1 MNRIELHAKGAI
13 PMLRDTQGDKEVRRA
28 RHSGAAP
35 ERAET
40 LLVARVAAGE
50 MAAFEALY
58 RLYHP
63 RLTRFL
69 SRITH
74 RRSLVEEL
82 VNDTMLVVWHQG
94 ARYNGSSLVSTWIF
108 AIAYRKAL
116 KALSQLD
123 EAVPDDAVDSRPSAE
138 PNPEQSL
145 GREQLR
151 ERLAQALRALS
162 PEQRA
167 VMALAYFHGAGCRE
181 IAEIVECPVDTV
193 KTRLFHARR
202 RVRAMFEGHLEDW
215 L

>member
-1 MNRIELHAKGAI
+1 
-13 PMLRDTQGDKEVRRA
+13 MLRESQGDSEARRTPTE
-28 RHSGAAP
+28 RAAP

-40 LLVARVAAGE
+40 QLVARVAAGD

-69 SRITH
+69 ARIT
-74 RRSLVEEL
+74 RRRGLVDEL

-94 ARYNGSSLVSTWIF
+94 ARFNGSSLVSTWIF

-123 EAVPDDAVDSRPSAE
+123 EAVEDDGDTRPSAE
-138 PNPEQSL
+138 PGPEQSL

-151 ERLAQALRALS
+151 ARLAAALRTLS

-167 VMALAYFHGAGCRE
+167 VVALAYFHGAGCRE
-181 IAEIVECPVDTV
+181 IAQIVDCPVDTV

-202 RVRAMFEGHLEDW
+202 RVRALFEGPLEDW